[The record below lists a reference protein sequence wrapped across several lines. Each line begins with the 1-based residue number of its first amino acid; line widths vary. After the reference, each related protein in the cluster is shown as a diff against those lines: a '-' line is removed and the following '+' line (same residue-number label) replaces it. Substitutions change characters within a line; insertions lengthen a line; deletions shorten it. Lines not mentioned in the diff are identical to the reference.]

1 MRDDDSEQ
9 ESFITALARGDE
21 LGAVIR
27 AQIYIEHELIGFIRS
42 RLAAPDSLTD
52 ADLSYA
58 RLVRLALALGLSSE
72 FAKPLQAF
80 ARIRNHFAHRLD
92 TELTEARVRQFCQ
105 SFSAAMRRDADLAI
119 ENIVFPELRGSTKEN
134 LTSRGL
140 FQMYSYYL
148 WFQLCDEIKHHP
160 GTK

>member
-72 FAKPLQAF
+72 FAKPFQAF
-80 ARIRNHFAHRLD
+80 ARIRKRPRQWQ
-92 TELTEARVRQFCQ
+92 TMPRRARHSCTIAGV
-105 SFSAAMRRDADLAI
+105 
-119 ENIVFPELRGSTKEN
+119 TK
-134 LTSRGL
+134 
-140 FQMYSYYL
+140 
-148 WFQLCDEIKHHP
+148 
-160 GTK
+160 